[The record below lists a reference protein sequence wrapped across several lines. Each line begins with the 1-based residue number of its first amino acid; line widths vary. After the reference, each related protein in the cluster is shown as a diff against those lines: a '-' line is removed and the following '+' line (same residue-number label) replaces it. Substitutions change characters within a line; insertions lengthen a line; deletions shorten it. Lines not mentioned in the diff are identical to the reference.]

1 MNDREIVRTA
11 FEAYRDAPPVLRGLQ
26 AALRPFIC
34 PLGRLLRESRP
45 EAVSSMAGADRGC

>member
-1 MNDREIVRTA
+1 MNDGEIARMA

-26 AALRPFIC
+26 ALRPFIC
-34 PLGRLLRESRP
+34 PLGRLLRESPP